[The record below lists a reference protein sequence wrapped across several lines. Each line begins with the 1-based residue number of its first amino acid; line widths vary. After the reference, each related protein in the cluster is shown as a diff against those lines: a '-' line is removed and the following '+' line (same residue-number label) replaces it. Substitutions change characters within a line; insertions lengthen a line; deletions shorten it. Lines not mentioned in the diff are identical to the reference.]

1 MTCYRVTLKSTEI
14 SNDIKLDGQEQD
26 LTANEEKT
34 YILTNN
40 QLENIMWHIVDSE
53 RTGTANL
60 LDIYQRQNKS
70 EEHIPNWSLKV
81 TDILKD

>member
-1 MTCYRVTLKSTEI
+1 MTCYRVKLKSIEI

-26 LTANEEKT
+26 LLANDEKT